1 MRLPTANTLVRLMA
15 FTDEKPEDYAAL
27 ALDARAAAWMLYD
40 HLMPEAPEDKFRF
53 ELRERW
59 ESMYPAR
66 RAQLRGKGV
75 PWLRGLYLM
84 AAAKSAA

>member
-15 FTDEKPEDYAAL
+15 FTDEKPKDYVAL
-27 ALDARAAAWMLYD
+27 ALDAQAAAWMLYD
-40 HLMPEAPEDKFRF
+40 HLIGEEKFRY

-59 ESMYPAR
+59 ASMYPAR

-75 PWLRGLYLM
+75 PWLRELYFM
-84 AAAKSAA
+84 ALAKSAA

>member
-1 MRLPTANTLVRLMA
+1 MSIRLPSERTLTRIMA
-15 FTDEKPEDYAAL
+15 FTDETPKDYVAL
-27 ALDARAAAWMLYD
+27 ALDAQAAAWVLYD
-40 HLMPEAPEDKFRF
+40 HLIGEEKFRY

-75 PWLRGLYLM
+75 PWLRELYFM
-84 AAAKSAA
+84 ALVKSAA

>member
-15 FTDEKPEDYAAL
+15 FTDETPKDYAKL
-27 ALDARAAAWMLYD
+27 ALDAQAAAWILHD
-40 HLMPEAPEDKFRF
+40 HLIGEDRFRY

-59 ESMYPAR
+59 ESMYPGR

-75 PWLRGLYLM
+75 PWLRELYVM
-84 AAAKSAA
+84 ALHRSTK